1 MSEDPFAMA
10 EKFRNIPTAL
20 ISDNLD
26 RIPAAVGLRPFHKEG
41 HMVGVALTVKTRPGD
56 NRAVH
61 EALDLIKRGMVVVID
76 GGGYLDRALIGDLIV
91 TLAKKRGAAGMVVDG
106 AIRDIK
112 SISADTFPCFARC
125 AIHAGPYKDGPGRI
139 NVPISIG
146 GMVVNP
152 GDIVVGDEDGVLAF
166 SVDGAE
172 QLLGLVA
179 AQEQREDEILRSIEG
194 GTFESF
200 LKKSY

>member
-1 MSEDPFAMA
+1 MLPDPFAIA
-10 EKFRNIPTAL
+10 EKFRDVATAL

-26 RIPAAVGLRPFHKEG
+26 RLPAAVGLRPFHKSG
-41 HMVGVALTVKTRPGD
+41 HMSGVALTVKTRPGD

-61 EALDLIKRGMVVVID
+61 EALDLIEPGMVVVID
-76 GGGYLDRALIGDLIV
+76 GGGYLDRAVVGDLII
-91 TLAKKRGAAGMVVDG
+91 TLAKKRGAAGMVIDG

-112 SISADTFPCFARC
+112 TIGADTFPCFARC

-139 NVPISIG
+139 NVPVSIG
-146 GMVVNP
+146 GLVIQP
-152 GDIVVGDEDGVLAF
+152 GDIVVGDEDGIVAF
-166 SVDGAE
+166 PSEAADD
-172 QLLGLVA
+172 LLERVA
-179 AQEQREDEILRSIEG
+179 AQERREEDILRSIEA